1 MPAPRTVLLTGAA
14 GGLGTLM
21 RDLLPAYGYELRLLD
36 LRPVEGAPDAIVADL
51 ADKEAVREAVRGVD
65 AIIHLAGISLEAPF
79 EKILRANIE
88 GTYHLYEAAREEGVS
103 RIVFASSNHAVG
115 FTPRPEGTAPHDANA
130 LIPID
135 TPRRPDT
142 FYGLSKS
149 FGEDLAQFYWDKYG
163 LETVSVRIGSCF
175 PEPTSVRMLSVWMS
189 PADGARLFHA
199 ALTAENVE
207 HTVVYGSSAN
217 TRLWW
222 DLTTARALGY
232 EPQDDSEPYA
242 EKIVAEQGE
251 LDPDN
256 IAHAYLGGHFVSD
269 PPIWPY

>member
-21 RDLLPAYGYELRLLD
+21 RSLLPEYGYTLRLFD
-36 LRPVEGAPDAIVADL
+36 MRPIEDEPEAITADL
-51 ADKEAVREAVRGVD
+51 SDTAALREAVRGVD
-65 AIIHLAGISLEAPF
+65 AVLHLAGISLEAPF
-79 EKILRANIE
+79 EKIVKSNIE
-88 GTYHLYEAAREEGVS
+88 GTYNLYEAARQEGVP

-115 FTPRPEGTAPHDANA
+115 FTPAPRAGEP

-149 FGEDLAQFYWDKYG
+149 FGEDLAQLYWDKHG

-199 ALTAENVE
+199 ALTAEEVG

-222 DLTTARALGY
+222 DLSTARALGY
-232 EPQDDSEPYA
+232 EPRDDSEPYA
-242 EKIVAEQGE
+242 EKLIAEQGE
-251 LDPDN
+251 PDPRN
-256 IAHAYLGGHFVSD
+256 PAHSHLGGHFVSD

>member
-21 RDLLPAYGYELRLLD
+21 RGLLPAYGYELRLID
-36 LRPVEGAPDAIVADL
+36 LRPIDGEPDAIIADL
-51 ADKEAVREAVRGVD
+51 GDREALREAVRGVD
-65 AIIHLAGISLEAPF
+65 AIIHLAGISLESSF
-79 EKILRANIE
+79 DKILKANIE
-88 GTYHLYEAAREEGVS
+88 GTYNLYEAAREEGVE

-115 FTPRPEGTAPHDANA
+115 FTPRPRGDDP

-149 FGEDLAQFYWDKYG
+149 FGEDLAQFYWDKHG
-163 LETVSVRIGSCF
+163 METVSVRIGSCF

-189 PADGARLFHA
+189 PGDGARLFHA
-199 ALTAENVE
+199 ALTAEDVQ

-217 TRLWW
+217 TRVWW
-222 DLTTARALGY
+222 DLSTARALGY

-242 EKIVAEQGE
+242 EKLVAEQGE
-251 LDPDN
+251 LDPENPD
-256 IAHAYLGGHFVSD
+256 HACLGGHFVTK
-269 PPIWPY
+269 PPIWPH

>member
-21 RDLLPAYGYELRLLD
+21 RELLPPYGYALRLFD
-36 LRPVEGAPDAIVADL
+36 MRPVEGAPDAVTADL
-51 ADKEAVREAVRGVD
+51 ADRAALREAVRGVD

-88 GTYHLYEAAREEGVS
+88 GTYHLYEAAREEGVG

-115 FTPRPEGTAPHDANA
+115 RTPVPREGDP
-130 LIPID
+130 LIPVG

-149 FGEDLAQFYWDKYG
+149 FGEDLAQLYWDRHG

-175 PEPTSVRMLSVWMS
+175 PEPTSVRMLSIWLS
-189 PADGARLFHA
+189 PADAARLFHA
-199 ALTAENVE
+199 ALTAEHVG
-207 HTVVYGSSAN
+207 HTVVHGSSAN

-222 DLTTARALGY
+222 DLSGARALGY
-232 EPQDDSEPYA
+232 DPRDDSEPYA
-242 EKIVAEQGE
+242 AKLVAEQGG
-251 LDPDN
+251 LDPDEP
-256 IAHAYLGGHFVSD
+256 AHAFLGGHFVTD

>member
-21 RDLLPAYGYELRLLD
+21 RELLPDYGYQLRLLD
-36 LRPVEGAPDAIVADL
+36 LLPIEGEPDAIVADL
-51 ADKEAVREAVRGVD
+51 ADKAAVREAVRGVD
-65 AIIHLAGISLEAPF
+65 AVVHLAGISLEAPF
-79 EKILRANIE
+79 EKILKANIE
-88 GTYHLYEAAREEGVS
+88 GTYHLYEAAREEGVG

-115 FTPRPEGTAPHDANA
+115 FTSSPRADDP
-130 LIPID
+130 LIPVE
-135 TPRRPDT
+135 TPHRPDT
-142 FYGLSKS
+142 FYGLSKA
-149 FGEDLAQFYWDKYG
+149 FGEDLAQFYWDKHG

-199 ALTAENVE
+199 ALTAEHVG
-207 HTVVYGSSAN
+207 HSVVHGSSAN

-232 EPQDDSEPYA
+232 DPQDDSEPYA
-242 EKIVAEQGE
+242 AKLIAEQGE
-251 LDPDN
+251 PDPADP
-256 IAHAYLGGHFVSD
+256 AHTHLGGHFVTD

>member
-21 RDLLPAYGYELRLLD
+21 RGLLPAYGYELRLLD
-36 LRPVEGAPDAIVADL
+36 MVAIETAEGEPAAIKADL
-51 ADKEAVREAVRGVD
+51 GDKEALREAVRGVD
-65 AIIHLAGISLEAPF
+65 AIIHLAGISLESTF
-79 EKILRANIE
+79 DKILAANFE
-88 GTYHLYEAAREEGVS
+88 GTYNLYEAAREEGVR

-115 FTPRPEGTAPHDANA
+115 FTPRPREGDP

-142 FYGLSKS
+142 LYGLSKS
-149 FGEDLAQFYWDKYG
+149 FGEDLAQFYWDKHG
-163 LETVSVRIGSCF
+163 IETVSVRIGSCF
-175 PEPTSVRMLSVWMS
+175 MEPTSVRMLSVWMS
-189 PADGARLFHA
+189 PGDGARLFDA
-199 ALTAENVE
+199 ALTAPEVG

-222 DLTTARALGY
+222 DLSSARALGY
-232 EPQDDSEPYA
+232 KPQDDSEQYA
-242 EKIVAEQGE
+242 EKLIAEQGE
-251 LDPDN
+251 LSDDNPD
-256 IAHAYLGGHFVSD
+256 HAYLGGHFCTN